1 MKRQMTEEQARIEL
15 LMACK
20 DFANALEHYDEVL
33 RNEQKWKDLAK
44 LGSVQTRKARQLQN
58 RNFRIGYQF

>member
-1 MKRQMTEEQARIEL
+1 MKRQMSEEQSRYEL

-44 LGSVQTRKARQLQN
+44 LGSVQTRKARQVQN
-58 RNFRIGYQF
+58 RNFKVGY

>member
-1 MKRQMTEEQARIEL
+1 MKQMTEEQARLEL

-33 RNEQKWKDLAK
+33 RVEQKWKDLAAK
-44 LGSVQTRKARQLQN
+44 GSIQTRKARNLQN
-58 RNFRIGYQF
+58 RNFKVGY

>member
-1 MKRQMTEEQARIEL
+1 MHRQMSEEQARLEL

-44 LGSVQTRKARQLQN
+44 LGSVQTRKARQIQN
-58 RNFRIGYQF
+58 RNYKVRY